1 MALIGF
7 TWIRSDFCG
16 STRVLRVVLG
26 VPPKTGFKGIPSPVK
41 LTLTQSALK
50 PTLPAVRRSARPART
65 PLRAASCN
73 ERVQICCVAWSFNQQ
88 RATFNPSPPRGY
100 VKEPPAKSAA
110 DLQPADLP
118 ERQSGSDASQ
128 ARTWAPGWCLC
139 QRTTCKSTITN
150 CVILVNK

>member
-100 VKEPPAKSAA
+100 VKEPPE
-110 DLQPADLP
+110 PA
-118 ERQSGSDASQ
+118 
-128 ARTWAPGWCLC
+128 
-139 QRTTCKSTITN
+139 TTLANTAYI
-150 CVILVNK
+150 VNKKLILFTRACLQNARGAAARDLGPPSEGFLIYDDEVEA